1 MPARL
6 RDRLP
11 AVLAQRVNRR
21 TLRNPGADL
30 TRLPVG
36 FDLRSISI
44 AEGVRAA
51 LACATVILLYQWV
64 PWPPLLYMAL
74 AANLACFSD
83 AGGPLRPRLIA
94 LSIFSVLGGLI
105 WASFGLLRPLG
116 LPVVVPLACLLIFCT
131 SFARVW
137 GVAAMA
143 AGNVLTV
150 VLVLALDQPL
160 GLDQAVL
167 IALMFMA
174 GGAWAALLALV
185 TWRLDPYRL
194 VRVAVADVW
203 RLLAAL
209 SEDIRALALRPE
221 VSVAEWEAH
230 GRAHRRPVRQAIED
244 ARTVVMEQIR
254 RRGSL

>member
-11 AVLAQRVNRR
+11 AALAQSVNRR

-30 TRLPVG
+30 ARLPVG
-36 FDLRSISI
+36 FDLRSISV

-51 LACATVILLYQWV
+51 LACAAVILLHEWV
-64 PWPPLLYMAL
+64 RWPPLLYMAL

-94 LSIFSVLGGLI
+94 LAIFSILGGLI
-105 WASFGLLRPLG
+105 WATFGLLRPLG

-131 SFARVW
+131 GFARVW

-150 VLVLALDQPL
+150 VLVFALD
-160 GLDQAVL
+160 
-167 IALMFMA
+167 
-174 GGAWAALLALV
+174 
-185 TWRLDPYRL
+185 
-194 VRVAVADVW
+194 
-203 RLLAAL
+203 
-209 SEDIRALALRPE
+209 
-221 VSVAEWEAH
+221 
-230 GRAHRRPVRQAIED
+230 
-244 ARTVVMEQIR
+244 
-254 RRGSL
+254 